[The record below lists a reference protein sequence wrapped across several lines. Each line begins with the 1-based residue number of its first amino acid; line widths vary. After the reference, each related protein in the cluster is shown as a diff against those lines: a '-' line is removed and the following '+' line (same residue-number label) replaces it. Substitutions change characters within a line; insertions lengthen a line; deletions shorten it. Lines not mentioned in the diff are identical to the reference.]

1 MLQEN
6 HGHIVAVASIVG
18 CLGFPGMTEYAAS
31 KGAVI
36 SFMNSLRKEIADYE
50 GVHCTI
56 VNPAVIDTE
65 MFRGFTLR

>member
-1 MLQEN
+1 M
-6 HGHIVAVASIVG
+6 AVASIAG
-18 CLGFPGMTEYAAS
+18 CVGFPGMTEYAAS

-36 SFMNSLRKEIADYE
+36 SFMNSLRKEIADYT

-65 MFRGFTLR
+65 LVRGFALR